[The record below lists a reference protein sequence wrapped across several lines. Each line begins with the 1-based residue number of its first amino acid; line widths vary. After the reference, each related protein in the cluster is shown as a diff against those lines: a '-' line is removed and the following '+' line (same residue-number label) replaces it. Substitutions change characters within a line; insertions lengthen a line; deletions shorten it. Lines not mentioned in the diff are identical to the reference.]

1 MPAAHP
7 QRWAHDAEV
16 TPPAA
21 PLKPAIRR
29 GGGEAPRRVLF
40 ASPVEAATQIFSPPV
55 RAVRAVVTTTVAN
68 WAGVV
73 QMTSVYGTT
82 RSIVEWQREEWR
94 REARP
99 AIVRFSAHGVC
110 GSGVACAARSCPP
123 GSGTKVRC
131 LRCSTRGATRGVRG
145 PVLAHARLVCR
156 AGPSQ
161 LASRGSSSIAC
172 GWRLILTTCKLSGG
186 KQQQFNCGGY
196 TMWRRRVA
204 PCR

>member
-1 MPAAHP
+1 MRLRVGIWPCPTTWAWNLSMALPMCDPLAERSTPLSEEASPPATPTRIVPAAHP

-82 RSIVEWQREEWR
+82 RSIMEWQREEWR

-131 LRCSTRGATRGVRG
+131 LRCSARSNARRARTCSGTR
-145 PVLAHARLVCR
+145 
-156 AGPSQ
+156 
-161 LASRGSSSIAC
+161 
-172 GWRLILTTCKLSGG
+172 
-186 KQQQFNCGGY
+186 
-196 TMWRRRVA
+196 
-204 PCR
+204 